1 MVLGRCEWDDECRET
16 VGLVDE
22 RVREVRSVL
31 R

>member
-1 MVLGRCEWDDECRET
+1 VELERCEWDDECRET